1 VQNRTSIFLRQKEGW
16 EKKSFVSLKLLP
28 PVVVVVVVKVL
39 LIDFSIMLCEA
50 VLSELYKLAACIAN
64 EVVVSLNG
72 CIKSRSVGRL
82 SVETVQLGLCLCVP
96 LCDWLNSLQNVGSL
110 NDIGRY
116 DDFILT
122 YSDVY

>member
-1 VQNRTSIFLRQKEGW
+1 
-16 EKKSFVSLKLLP
+16 
-28 PVVVVVVVKVL
+28 
-39 LIDFSIMLCEA
+39 
-50 VLSELYKLAACIAN
+50 
-64 EVVVSLNG
+64 
-72 CIKSRSVGRL
+72 VGRL

-96 LCDWLNSLQNVGSL
+96 LCDWLNSSQNVGLL